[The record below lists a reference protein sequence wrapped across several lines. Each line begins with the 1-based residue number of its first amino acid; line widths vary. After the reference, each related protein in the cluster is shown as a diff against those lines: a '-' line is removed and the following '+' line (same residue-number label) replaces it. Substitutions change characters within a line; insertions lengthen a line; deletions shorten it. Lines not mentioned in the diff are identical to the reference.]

1 VAIRLVLVDDH
12 PIVLDGLVDLF
23 RASSDFEIVA
33 TASDGE
39 SALAAVRAHRPDV
52 LVADVRL
59 PGLSGLDVAG
69 EVIRSGL
76 LTRVVLLTAE
86 IDDDQALQAVR
97 LGVHGVILKQM
108 ATRLLTQCVR
118 KVHAGG
124 RWVEQES
131 LRRAVE
137 NLLRKEATAPGTET
151 PLTPTE
157 TRVVELLAGG
167 ARNKEI
173 ANRLTVSEATVKN
186 HLHNIYVK
194 LKLASRRELLDWY
207 QGGVRRTGGPGPPR

>member
-1 VAIRLVLVDDH
+1 MAIRLVLVDDH

-23 RASSDFEIVA
+23 RAAGDFEIVA

-39 SALAAVRAHRPDV
+39 SALAAVRVHRPDV
-52 LVADVRL
+52 IVADVRL

-69 EVIRSGL
+69 EVLRSGL

-137 NLLRKEATAPGTET
+137 NLLRKEATAPATET

-157 TRVVELLAGG
+157 TRVVELLASG

-173 ANRLTVSEATVKN
+173 ADRLTVSEATVKN

-194 LKLASRRELLDWY
+194 LKLASRRELLHWY
-207 QGGVRRTGGPGPPR
+207 QRGGRRTGDPGQPR

>member
-1 VAIRLVLVDDH
+1 MAIRLVIVDDH

-23 RASSDFEIVA
+23 RAAGDFEIVA

-39 SALAAVRAHRPDV
+39 AALAAVRAHRPDV

-137 NLLRKEATAPGTET
+137 NLLRREAAAPATET

-207 QGGVRRTGGPGPPR
+207 QGGGRRMGGPGLPR